1 MGAKGSQETVGRK
14 QHAERSRVNHG
25 RVKVKNSRRRVDR
38 STDVHSQAAV
48 ESNRVGTPRLAKKVG
63 APPHNTSEDLT
74 LERRARGKGE
84 DEEQGGEQGGKGKKR
99 SKEESKGEKRYIWRG
114 NPRTLD
120 GFGGCSGGC
129 PPFSD

>member
-74 LERRARGKGE
+74 LR
-84 DEEQGGEQGGKGKKR
+84 
-99 SKEESKGEKRYIWRG
+99 EESKGERG
-114 NPRTLD
+114 RRGARRRARERRDT
-120 GFGGCSGGC
+120 FGLETQGPWMVSEGAVEGA